1 MKTYVSNK
9 NLVSDEIIKAISIP
23 PYDLFE
29 LDLQAQGNRMPYLV
43 KGVKSIKRYYLP
55 EPLPLFDWNIEDY
68 STSIKISI
76 IEKDLQTTTQNV
88 VETTT
93 TFATNFDFD
102 LGLEE
107 KVKVGAKFGTSTTVQ
122 HRVSTTVTTYLDSD
136 ELQDVIVNFGD
147 DIIIKNEMD
156 SVGFT
161 YCGRR
166 GEYRC
171 PIYEPALNPKYNS
184 GIINLG

>member
-1 MKTYVSNK
+1 MIYL
-9 NLVSDEIIKAISIP
+9 NLIYKHRETECLIWLK
-23 PYDLFE
+23 E
-29 LDLQAQGNRMPYLV
+29 L
-43 KGVKSIKRYYLP
+43 KSIKRYYLP

-107 KVKVGAKFGTSTTVQ
+107 KSEGWSKIWYFYYSTASSFYYGNNVF
-122 HRVSTTVTTYLDSD
+122 R
-136 ELQDVIVNFGD
+136 
-147 DIIIKNEMD
+147 
-156 SVGFT
+156 
-161 YCGRR
+161 
-166 GEYRC
+166 
-171 PIYEPALNPKYNS
+171 
-184 GIINLG
+184 